1 MRSYRRIHENGR
13 FEFPQTLHCYL
24 VFCCDSSAGS
34 RCPSASAGDSRAGAI
49 RLGFPSTPV
58 NGAEAGSA
66 AKVALLSK
74 QSGSSGCRAQAARAK
89 PAQFPELSS
98 SPGDLVLLVATD
110 KAGLPIWAVTSTVG
124 MITEECNGRTLDG
137 IATTITIPVT
147 LSDATAFDLDD
158 NVGGF
163 VVPCGDRRILTT
175 RKGFQHF
182 LEPTV
187 SELLRAC
194 CGLEVTPSPARPG
207 VAIVNIDGESLLAK
221 TGGRTG
227 DRIVQLNGSPVS
239 TEQDLQVLTTG
250 TPVEILVER
259 GKRNRRVK
267 FTLPGSDSGEK
278 GSAE

>member
-1 MRSYRRIHENGR
+1 MKMA
-13 FEFPQTLHCYL
+13 
-24 VFCCDSSAGS
+24 DSSSRKRYIAILCFAAIAVLVVGVLLRPRETPAPVQSDSDFLQLQLMAQKRDLQRRSLFFQTKAAALVAG
-34 RCPSASAGDSRAGAI
+34 
-49 RLGFPSTPV
+49 
-58 NGAEAGSA
+58 
-66 AKVALLSK
+66 
-74 QSGSSGCRAQAARAK
+74 AQAARAK
-89 PAQFPELSS
+89 PAQFPELSR

-124 MITEECNGRTLDG
+124 MTTEECNGRTLDE

-158 NVGGF
+158 NVAGF

-207 VAIVNIDGESLLAK
+207 VDIVNIDGESLLAK